1 MSKRRQIP
9 SPCVGVCM
17 INPDTELCIGCW
29 RNMDEITGWPKLND
43 NARLALVNDLE
54 RRQRAAGAD
63 RRRQTR
69 RRRA

>member
-1 MSKRRQIP
+1 
-9 SPCVGVCM
+9 M

-29 RNMDEITGWPKLND
+29 RDMDEITGWPKLND
-43 NARLALVNDLE
+43 NARLALVNDLKS
-54 RRQRAAGAD
+54 RQRAAGAD

>member
-1 MSKRRQIP
+1 
-9 SPCVGVCM
+9 M

-29 RNMDEITGWPKLND
+29 RDMDEITGWPKLND
-43 NARLALVNDLE
+43 NARLALVNDLKH
-54 RRQRAAGAD
+54 RQRAAGVD